1 MSSQVSFR
9 KITLTVTLMT
19 VLALLICATGCT
31 QQSAKTTTATTVPT
45 AAPATSAAAQ
55 ATTAAPQDTSAGMA
69 NPASVACN
77 QSGGIV
83 EIKTDSTGGQ
93 YGMCTFANGTS
104 CEEWA
109 LYKGEGCNTGV
120 TTNATAVP
128 TASAAMTT
136 YTEKNANTTV
146 EVPVS
151 TRFAISLA
159 ENPTTGYEWNATVTK
174 GLTLVS
180 DNYQQTPGTENMTGA
195 GGIRTWV
202 LQGNEAG
209 NQSFTAIYKRSWEAT
224 TGNETSFLLNINLV
238 KA

>member
-1 MSSQVSFR
+1 MKSHVSFGR
-9 KITLTVTLMT
+9 VALAVTLMA
-19 VLALLICATGCT
+19 VLALLVFSTGCT
-31 QQSAKTTTATTVPT
+31 QSPAKNATPTATATATAAPSAAPTTATAVPQGTTV
-45 AAPATSAAAQ
+45 
-55 ATTAAPQDTSAGMA
+55 GMA

-77 QSGGIV
+77 QSGGVV

-109 LYKGEGCNTGV
+109 LYNGEGCKAGA
-120 TTNATAVP
+120 TTNATTVP
-128 TASAAMTT
+128 TASATMTT

-146 EVPVS
+146 ETPVS
-151 TRFAISLA
+151 TKFAVSLA
-159 ENPTTGYEWNATVTK
+159 ENPTTGYQWNATVTK
-174 GLTLVS
+174 GLTIIS

-202 LQGNEAG
+202 LQGNETG
-209 NQSFTAIYKRSWEAT
+209 NQTFTAIYKRSWEAT